1 MAVSDSTNNPAS
13 ILGGQAAPVKPA
25 VQPQTVGNHA
35 MPFSG
40 KTYAASLRSSFAFGS
55 PIGKSMGLENVNKLV
70 EKLKEIYKISDKS
83 FNMSVLTL
91 DSTNAPSSY
100 FSLVLVCATPAG
112 KEGSVPESVSVYP
125 MIIEGSAPPISPL
138 YENQNGQQIEVLRTS
153 GQALDGVLAKMIE
166 EIVRKSISTKNMS
179 ILPGMVIPRDFD
191 IEDKTAVYWLA
202 LNAGFA
208 VGTDIVS
215 SDSNFIDVSLPTENN
230 DSSLAVTIGF
240 NKTQIHNAVGQPQR
254 SDVLVNFGSVRRK
267 QSNQVVQSVNSDA
280 RDIPIAELSGF
291 VDLVWNP
298 TVQQS
303 TMGIPTAM
311 PVMGPGLLP
320 TQKYNARLV
329 ITDVANQS
337 VYTPA
342 AVLLSVA
349 MATTL
354 HTDNNWMQAF
364 RPQGTSN
371 EVDLYDIGAM
381 NIEANIFAETDK
393 SGYGTR
399 VDTKKASFSLENL
412 GQYISS
418 IVSPGL
424 MISLDCPEAGPQSW
438 YLSMFSL
445 AERGNR
451 AAYNAIVYA
460 ANRLTGGRFQA
471 HFPENTPMF
480 TDLNNIV
487 HLGYWTDRT
496 GTRRDI
502 RDVDTVFVANLVGE
516 RSPNLI
522 SEWQNTF
529 LRQDIRLDRRLADR
543 KRLIM
548 ALTNETAVFEGFAR
562 RLTFSAA
569 FMAALTRGA
578 TETGFQF
585 TINTPLSSS
594 DMQSNRGVASFA
606 NSALLQAGQS
616 FVSSAMGG
624 MPQSMMMGSFNYT
637 GRFGGA

>member
-1 MAVSDSTNNPAS
+1 MAVSDQSNNPAAV
-13 ILGGQAAPVKPA
+13 LGGQTSAPKPA
-25 VQPQTVGNHA
+25 TQAQQVENHA

-40 KTYAASLRSSFAFGS
+40 KAYAASLRTSFAFGS

-70 EKLKEIYKISDKS
+70 EKLKEIYKVSDKA
-83 FNMSVLTL
+83 FNMSVITL

-100 FSLVLVCATPAG
+100 FSLVLVCATPTG
-112 KEGSVPESVSVYP
+112 KEGSSPETVSVYP
-125 MIIEGSAPPISPL
+125 MIVEGSAAPIAPI
-138 YENQNGQQIEVLRTS
+138 YENRNGQQIEVLRTS

-166 EIVRKSISTKNMS
+166 EVVRKSISAKTMS

-191 IEDKTAVYWLA
+191 IEDRTAVYWLA

-208 VGTDIVS
+208 VGTDLLS
-215 SDSNFIDVSLPTENN
+215 SDPNFIDVSLPTENT

-254 SDVLVNFGSVRRK
+254 SDVLVNFGSVRRR
-267 QSNQVVQSVNSDA
+267 QSNQAIQSVNSDA

-311 PVMGPGLLP
+311 PAMGPGMQP

-337 VYTPA
+337 VYTPS

-354 HTDNNWMQAF
+354 HTDNNWMLAF
-364 RPQGTSN
+364 RPQSSSS
-371 EVDLYDIGAM
+371 EVDLFDIGAM
-381 NIEANIFAETDK
+381 NIEANIFGETDK
-393 SGYGTR
+393 NGYGTPI
-399 VDTKKASFSLENL
+399 DTKKASFSLENM

-445 AERGNR
+445 AERGNS
-451 AAYNAIVYA
+451 AAYTAITHA
-460 ANRLTGGRFQA
+460 ANRLTGGRFQN
-471 HFPENTPMF
+471 HFPENAPIF
-480 TDLNNIV
+480 ADLNNIV
-487 HLGYWTDRT
+487 HMGYWTDRT
-496 GTRRDI
+496 GSRRDL
-502 RDVDTVFVANLVGE
+502 RDVDTVYVANLVGA

-529 LRQDIRLDRRLADR
+529 LRQDIPLDQRLADR
-543 KRLIM
+543 KRLIL

-562 RLTFSAA
+562 RLTFSAV
-569 FMAALTRGA
+569 FMAALTRA
-578 TETGFQF
+578 AKETGFQF
-585 TINTPLSSS
+585 SINTPLSSS

-616 FVSSAMGG
+616 FVSTAMGG
-624 MPQSMMMGSFNYT
+624 MPQSMMMGNFNYT
-637 GRFGGA
+637 GRFGM